1 MVARTAR
8 QTMHSIYNFHTRNK
22 SGSVVIRL
30 RRVACRQGA
39 CRGLESCP
47 QKIKVRPKRNS
58 RDLPESPKTM
68 KTLREAINEAVVG
81 HLKDK
86 LETGEGID
94 VAEMAHELTQS
105 LVDMIME
112 QEEEHQAPLLASIVV
127 SLGDE
132 YLQRRGFIETRPRQH

>member
-1 MVARTAR
+1 
-8 QTMHSIYNFHTRNK
+8 
-22 SGSVVIRL
+22 
-30 RRVACRQGA
+30 
-39 CRGLESCP
+39 
-47 QKIKVRPKRNS
+47 
-58 RDLPESPKTM
+58 M

-112 QEEEHQAPLLASIVV
+112 QRGASAPLLASIVV

>member
-1 MVARTAR
+1 
-8 QTMHSIYNFHTRNK
+8 
-22 SGSVVIRL
+22 
-30 RRVACRQGA
+30 
-39 CRGLESCP
+39 LESCP

-58 RDLPESPKTM
+58 RDWSEGPKTM

-86 LETGEGID
+86 LEGID

>member
-1 MVARTAR
+1 
-8 QTMHSIYNFHTRNK
+8 
-22 SGSVVIRL
+22 
-30 RRVACRQGA
+30 
-39 CRGLESCP
+39 
-47 QKIKVRPKRNS
+47 
-58 RDLPESPKTM
+58 M

-86 LETGEGID
+86 LETGGID

-132 YLQRRGFIETRPRQH
+132 YLQRRGFIEPRPQQH

>member
-1 MVARTAR
+1 
-8 QTMHSIYNFHTRNK
+8 
-22 SGSVVIRL
+22 
-30 RRVACRQGA
+30 
-39 CRGLESCP
+39 
-47 QKIKVRPKRNS
+47 
-58 RDLPESPKTM
+58 M

-132 YLQRRGFIETRPRQH
+132 YLPTTGLYRSQTSAALCGLSLIVGASTILRTRAFRGCQQRYFNRCHWNSAPSLCNFSRICKIPSSLRSPLLHSRQRS

>member
-1 MVARTAR
+1 MKTLGKLSSKN
-8 QTMHSIYNFHTRNK
+8 QSKTETQ
-22 SGSVVIRL
+22 
-30 RRVACRQGA
+30 CRDW
-39 CRGLESCP
+39 S
-47 QKIKVRPKRNS
+47 
-58 RDLPESPKTM
+58 ESPKTM

-86 LETGEGID
+86 LETGESID

-132 YLQRRGFIETRPRQH
+132 YLQRRGFIEIRPRQH

>member
-1 MVARTAR
+1 MKTLGKLSSKN
-8 QTMHSIYNFHTRNK
+8 QSKTETQ
-22 SGSVVIRL
+22 
-30 RRVACRQGA
+30 CRDW
-39 CRGLESCP
+39 S
-47 QKIKVRPKRNS
+47 
-58 RDLPESPKTM
+58 ESPKTM

-112 QEEEHQAPLLASIVV
+112 QDEQNQAPLLAQIIT

-132 YLQRRGFIETRPRQH
+132 YLQRRDLIPTEHRDN